1 MSTHNAQI
9 VDIDASEAITAGQ
22 FVKYASG
29 GLDACDAAGEMADGI
44 AFNDA
49 AAGDACGVQI
59 GGIVKVK
66 VGANAVLDGA
76 LLTPDANGLADTA
89 GAGDYV
95 RCKALSAGAA
105 GAIISA
111 LWFDGYVFDG
121 T

>member
-1 MSTHNAQI
+1 MATHNAQI
-9 VDIDASEAITAGQ
+9 VDIDASETITAGQ

-29 GLDACDAAGEMADGI
+29 GLDACDTVGEAADGI

-49 AAGDACGVQI
+49 ASGEPVGTQV

-66 VGANAVLDGA
+66 IGANPVLDGA
-76 LLTPDANGLADTA
+76 LLTPDADGLADTA

>member
-1 MSTHNAQI
+1 MATHNAQI
-9 VDIDASEAITAGQ
+9 VDIDASETITAGQ

-29 GLDACDAAGEMADGI
+29 GLDACDAAGEAADGV

-49 AAGDACGVQI
+49 DAGDPCGTQI

-66 VGANAVLDGA
+66 VGSNAVLDGA

-95 RCKALSAGAA
+95 RCKALSPGAP
-105 GAIISA
+105 GAFIPA

>member
-1 MSTHNAQI
+1 MATHNAQI
-9 VDIDASEAITAGQ
+9 VDIDASETVTAGQ

-29 GLDACDAAGEMADGI
+29 GLDACDTAGEMADGI

-49 AAGDACGVQI
+49 DAGDACGTQI

-66 VGANAVLDGA
+66 VGANAVSDGA
-76 LLTPDANGLADTA
+76 QLTPDANGLADTA
-89 GAGDYV
+89 VTGDYV
-95 RCKALSAGAA
+95 RCKALEAGAS
-105 GAIISA
+105 GALIKA

>member
-1 MSTHNAQI
+1 MATHNAQV
-9 VDIDASEAITAGQ
+9 VDIDASETISRGQ

-29 GLDACDAAGEMADGI
+29 GLDACDTAGEKSDGV

-49 AAGDACGVQI
+49 SSGEACGVQV

-66 VGANAVLDGA
+66 VGSNAVSDGA
-76 LLTPDANGLADTA
+76 ELTPDANGLADTA
-89 GAGDYV
+89 TSGDYV
-95 RCKALSAGAA
+95 RCKALEAGAA
-105 GAIISA
+105 GALIKA